1 MQALPALSPGQIILL
16 TLPRSLSQEITH
28 ALIARLSVTGPVRI
42 LEGGNAFAA
51 FVLARLIRQQTPHLY
66 EALERIELARAFT
79 CYQVIALLAQTPAT
93 SVPCFV
99 LNLLT
104 TFYDESVSN
113 AESERLL
120 KVAMENLQRL
130 RTHAPVVV
138 SVAPPPEKY
147 QARAG
152 LIAQLE
158 GIADEIIAP
167 VPVRPALP
175 QPRLFI

>member
-1 MQALPALSPGQIILL
+1 MQALPALTPGRLILL

-28 ALIARLSVTGPVRI
+28 ALIARLSVAGSVRV

-51 FVLARLIRQQTPHLY
+51 FVLARLIRRQTAQLN

-93 SVPCFV
+93 EAPCFV

-104 TFYDESVSN
+104 TFYDESVSQV
-113 AESERLL
+113 ESERLL
-120 KVAMENLQRL
+120 KGAIEHLQRL

-147 QARAG
+147 KARAG
-152 LIAQLE
+152 LIAHLE

-167 VPVRPALP
+167 APIRPALP